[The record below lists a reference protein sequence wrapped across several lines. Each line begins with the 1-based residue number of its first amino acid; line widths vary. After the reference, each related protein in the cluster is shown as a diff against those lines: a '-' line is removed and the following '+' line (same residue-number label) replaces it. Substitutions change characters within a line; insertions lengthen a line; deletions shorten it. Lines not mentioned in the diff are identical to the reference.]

1 MLRPLPVLMVAT
13 MTVSGCST
21 ISESRLNPLN
31 WLGSSGAP
39 VVSGSEPLVPPEALS
54 GVVDLR
60 VPMTVTGVEVA
71 RTDSGALVTV
81 TGVAPAPGYY
91 NAQLVRAGIDG
102 GILVLRLVAEAPAT
116 PVSGAREITV
126 ATSVSNTTLAGV
138 TGVRVEGAGGGA
150 VGGVVTTAAPPRN
163 ARWLIR

>member
-1 MLRPLPVLMVAT
+1 MLRPLPVLMVAALT
-13 MTVSGCST
+13 LSGCST
-21 ISESRLNPLN
+21 VSESRYNPLN
-31 WLGSSGAP
+31 WFGSSGTP

-54 GVVDLR
+54 GVSDLR

-138 TGVRVEGAGGGA
+138 TGVRVEGAGGALSAG
-150 VGGVVTTAAPPRN
+150 
-163 ARWLIR
+163 L